1 VASLREAKKRAT
13 RQALADA
20 AARLV
25 VQRDS
30 DALTVANIAHSAGVS
45 PRTFHNYFSSASDA
59 LLHFSAGVLSTFT
72 EQLPAIYPGATVNE
86 FFISLMLDVLGDK
99 EKELHSLPTL
109 FFIRETIEN
118 LNHSAEERKKYE
130 SVGQAVLEAFA
141 RREPDVDELEL
152 SIILSAHAGACAII
166 MQHVDARQEAGAPL
180 SAEQQKELVNR
191 AFAALREI
199 S

>member
-1 VASLREAKKRAT
+1 MTSLREAKKRAT

-30 DALTVANIAHSAGVS
+30 EVLTVANIAHSAGVS

-59 LLHFSAGVLSTFT
+59 LLHFCAGVLTNFT
-72 EQLPAIYPGATVNE
+72 EQLPTIYPGATVNE

-109 FFIRETIEN
+109 FFIREMIEN
-118 LNHSAEERKKYE
+118 LNHSEEERKKYE
-130 SVGQAVLEAFA
+130 SVGRAILEAFLQ
-141 RREPDVDELEL
+141 REPDLDELDL
-152 SIILSAHAGACAII
+152 SVILNAHAGACAII
-166 MQHVDARQEAGAPL
+166 MEQVDSHLEAGTPL
-180 SAEQQKELVNR
+180 GADAQKELVNR
-191 AFAALREI
+191 VFAALRRI